1 MKSFKVL
8 FALAFLLLSVNSFSQ
23 QMTDKQKESE
33 QRKVN
38 LFTSEEKDNLQV
50 FYANQVDKMK
60 LSEDKRE
67 EYYNILLFHTHQM
80 SRLDDKDKD
89 YTETE
94 ITEKFNSSQ
103 DRMNEKMKLLLT
115 PEQYVMHLEAF
126 SKIIYSVNRKKEQIK
141 N

>member
-1 MKSFKVL
+1 MKSFKEL
-8 FALAFLLLSVNSFSQ
+8 FVLAFLLLTSSSFSQ
-23 QMTDKQKESE
+23 QTTNKQKESE

-38 LFTSEEKDNLQV
+38 IFTSEEKDNLQV
-50 FYANQVDKMK
+50 FYTQQVDKMK

-67 EYYNILLFHTHQM
+67 AYYNILLFHTHQM

-89 YTETE
+89 YTDAE

-126 SKIIYSVNRKKEQIK
+126 SKIIYSVNRKRIK